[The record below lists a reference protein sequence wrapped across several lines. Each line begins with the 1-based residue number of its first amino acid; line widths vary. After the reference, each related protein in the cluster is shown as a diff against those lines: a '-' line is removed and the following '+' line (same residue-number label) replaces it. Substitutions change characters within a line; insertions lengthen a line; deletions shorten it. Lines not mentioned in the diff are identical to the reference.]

1 MVSGCRVSMGPLNKN
16 EDKEKVWGGE
26 RKERNAIVS
35 SSVLSVF
42 MGLLSLALLFLF
54 CFSLSLSCIVFV
66 FQPLCTKVS
75 CDPKSMGFGL
85 RLVWIKMLIL
95 LIQAL

>member
-1 MVSGCRVSMGPLNKN
+1 MEGGGCVGGESMVSGCRVSMGPLNKN

-42 MGLLSLALLFLF
+42 MGLLSLSN
-54 CFSLSLSCIVFV
+54 SLSDFL
-66 FQPLCTKVS
+66 
-75 CDPKSMGFGL
+75 
-85 RLVWIKMLIL
+85 
-95 LIQAL
+95 